1 MSEKKTTIQV
11 GIAGMTCSACSTRI
25 EKVLNKMDGVEATVN
40 LASENASITISDN
53 KKETYDIEEKIKQ
66 LGYDVIKEKV
76 DLDIFGMTCAACS
89 TRIEKVLN
97 KMDGV
102 EATVNLASETAS
114 IEYYPESIRPREIM
128 ERIEKLG
135 YQAKARVSETEKQT
149 FKEKELSRKKM
160 QLIISILL
168 TLPLFYTMLG
178 HLPFVTDHQLLT
190 LFMNPWVQFAFSTPV
205 QFYIG
210 AQFYKGAYAALRNKS
225 ANMDVLVALGTSSA
239 YFYSI
244 YEGIKSFI
252 NPAYTPH
259 LYFETSAMLITLILV
274 GKYLEAKA
282 KGKTTEAVT
291 SLINLSAKEA
301 TLIIDGK
308 EKQVPID
315 EVKVGDY
322 LLVKPGEKIPVD
334 GIVIEGTSSVNESM
348 ISGEAIPVT
357 KRSGEEVIG
366 ATINGEGHLIM
377 QAKSVGS
384 ETVLSGIIRIVKEAG
399 ANKAPIQRYADKISG
414 YFVPAVVSISI
425 IVFLIWYFIITPYEL
440 PRALEVAIA
449 VLVIACPCALG
460 LATPTSIMVGTG
472 LGAKHGVLMK
482 GGEYLERFEKVNAI
496 LFDKTGT
503 ITEGKPVVTDW
514 IEYVEGT
521 KPLIVTA
528 EKSSEHPLA
537 KAIVSFGEQN
547 KIPLENVESFKAVPG
562 FGVEAMIKGK
572 KIVVGTQSLMEKHS
586 IDYLKENKVAED
598 LEKQGK
604 TVMFAGTEGRLLA
617 IIAVSD
623 TIKKEAKEVIEAL
636 KQEGITPYMVTGD
649 NKKTAEAIAKQAGI
663 NLNHVYSKILP
674 DEKASIVQELQK
686 KGHIVAM
693 VGDGL
698 NDAPALTTADIGIAI
713 GTGTDVAIEASDITL
728 VSGELSQL
736 VKAFHLSKQTMRNIR
751 QNLFWAFIYN
761 AIGIP
766 IAAFGLLAPW
776 VAGAAMAF
784 SSVSVVL
791 NSLRL
796 KRVKL

>member
-1 MSEKKTTIQV
+1 
-11 GIAGMTCSACSTRI
+11 
-25 EKVLNKMDGVEATVN
+25 
-40 LASENASITISDN
+40 
-53 KKETYDIEEKIKQ
+53 
-66 LGYDVIKEKV
+66 
-76 DLDIFGMTCAACS
+76 
-89 TRIEKVLN
+89 
-97 KMDGV
+97 
-102 EATVNLASETAS
+102 
-114 IEYYPESIRPREIM
+114 
-128 ERIEKLG
+128 
-135 YQAKARVSETEKQT
+135 
-149 FKEKELSRKKM
+149 
-160 QLIISILL
+160 
-168 TLPLFYTMLG
+168 
-178 HLPFVTDHQLLT
+178 
-190 LFMNPWVQFAFSTPV
+190 
-205 QFYIG
+205 
-210 AQFYKGAYAALRNKS
+210 
-225 ANMDVLVALGTSSA
+225 
-239 YFYSI
+239 
-244 YEGIKSFI
+244 IKSFI

>member
-11 GIAGMTCSACSTRI
+11 GIAGMTCS
-25 EKVLNKMDGVEATVN
+25 
-40 LASENASITISDN
+40 
-53 KKETYDIEEKIKQ
+53 
-66 LGYDVIKEKV
+66 
-76 DLDIFGMTCAACS
+76 ACS